1 MESIEIIREEL
12 RKNRAKRE
20 DLELNILKL
29 KDAIANSQ
37 KRLTIMENDLILTQG
52 IISSLEFVKNVPNDL
67 YNKLKITAST
77 NRRSINNEVIFCI
90 ENMIKSRKIDADDF
104 INQID
109 NFYKNI
115 DVPLLTNDKLKKYKE
130 NGRL

>member
-52 IISSLEFVKNVPNDL
+52 IISSLEFVKNVL
-67 YNKLKITAST
+67 
-77 NRRSINNEVIFCI
+77 NE
-90 ENMIKSRKIDADDF
+90 
-104 INQID
+104 
-109 NFYKNI
+109 NI
-115 DVPLLTNDKLKKYKE
+115 PE
-130 NGRL
+130 E